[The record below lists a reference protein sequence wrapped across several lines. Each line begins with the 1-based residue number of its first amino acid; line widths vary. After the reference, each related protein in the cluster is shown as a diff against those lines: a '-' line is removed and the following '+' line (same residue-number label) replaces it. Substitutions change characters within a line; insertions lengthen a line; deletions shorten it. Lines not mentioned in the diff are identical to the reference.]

1 VNVDR
6 ARGSWLVIAA
16 LAAGCGDLPTE
27 VHPPNQSLSFGELV
41 YRVIRANLSASQTC
55 ALEYVGQL
63 EPHHVDFVRSFDHM
77 LDANIQNDLP
87 ELVGSTILPVVTNGT
102 LPGLVD
108 RVAEALHLLVDD
120 AVDPQRKTLT
130 AIVNLSNAP
139 TLIESSMITGIAAGA
154 LADPHLK
161 DVLHATRLLAAE
173 NDGVDLVIND
183 LLSLVTHAE
192 APPPNS
198 CSGLVLDDIQGTLLR
213 TDGFVDDPAYSLGAP
228 AWMVR
233 PDSHGNP
240 KVLVDASTGKL
251 ALPFVDGDGDG
262 DADVNAQGKPID
274 QFGNPIDLP
283 FLGRTGKRDAE
294 GRALNDHNGRLYQ
307 YYDVKRTALSFGTQM
322 GADFLAAGL
331 HHHVPA
337 LADALLG
344 QPVTCNDGTTT
355 CRAYAAANHPLAD
368 LTHLGIEMVRFP
380 KTSQL
385 MSVLHTLFESDAEK
399 SEDLLVAAGDF
410 IAATQMSSVS
420 LSDTAM
426 YDAFIG
432 IVPLVR
438 QIFTVPNST
447 GKSTPRL
454 LVDLIASMTPAE
466 KAQIEQSL
474 AWMMEYKSLSSRPNP
489 NPVGPAVDFSRNR
502 FFQQGGSWVDNRSG
516 LEQAIELFSYA
527 DCGFIGCSR
536 GSFSTSCVA
545 ATALNGVFG
554 NPDDGTVS
562 EWLVSAMSSKSPATV
577 SSLITFIDWL
587 NGFSLPLVCNG
598 AGCALEALG
607 CSSARADDA
616 AAHIPALRSLA
627 NSGGL
632 DWLLPIARVFQQQH
646 QMPALVDIFVYIADD
661 LWKSGQH
668 DARVDNT
675 NSFVRRLEEP
685 LLSTAKQHAI
695 VKLLAAFDVLHGIT
709 VPNSTDRATHLLVDT
724 FDYAIKLRT
733 VNGRLGPIANS
744 DLASELLR
752 VLRTISAR
760 VDAANV
766 ESELSEVVRWGT
778 QYLTQTATLPG
789 GRRVLLHPN
798 MRLLAAVGLQAFADL
813 SALPAAQQSCY
824 VDHFQA
830 TSEQYLT
837 SRNFAT
843 LVRLARK
850 TLTSP
855 NAKPVEDWLVGLLRG
870 KAYGPIL
877 QLLAATASTDV
888 AGEDLETLADWFSKV
903 AKSNQTTALTTLNAL
918 DDMLQSDT
926 NGAMIQIMRNLVEPG
941 PAANG
946 EPPVAV
952 FGTTFGD
959 VGSIDTGNSCMM
971 KPLMTVPVL
980 EHTIE
985 RLTEFLLDDTNGI
998 TSIWKLVG
1006 TLRPH

>member
-1 VNVDR
+1 M
-6 ARGSWLVIAA
+6 
-16 LAAGCGDLPTE
+16 
-27 VHPPNQSLSFGELV
+27 
-41 YRVIRANLSASQTC
+41 IRANLSASQTC

-63 EPHHVDFVRSFDHM
+63 EPHHVDFVRSFDFM

-87 ELVGSTILPVVTNGT
+87 DLVGNTINPVVTNGT

-108 RVAEALHLLVDD
+108 RIGESLRLLVDD

-130 AIVNLSNAP
+130 AMVNLSNAP

-154 LADPHLK
+154 LADPNLRS
-161 DVLHATRLLAAE
+161 VLHATRLLAAE

-183 LLSLVTHAE
+183 VLSLVTHAE
-192 APPPNS
+192 SPPANS
-198 CSGLVLDDIQGTLLR
+198 CSGLTLDDVQGTLLR
-213 TDGFVDDPAYSLGAP
+213 TDGFVDDPAYNLGAP

-240 KVLVDASTGKL
+240 KVLVDAQTGKL
-251 ALPFVDGDGDG
+251 AAPFVDGDGDG
-262 DADVNAQGKPID
+262 DADVDADGHPID
-274 QFGNPIDLP
+274 MFGNPIDLP
-283 FLGRTGKRDAE
+283 YLGRSGKRDAE
-294 GRALNDHNGRLYQ
+294 GRALNAHNGRLYQ
-307 YYDVKRTALSFGTQM
+307 YYDVKRTALSYTTQM
-322 GADFLAAGL
+322 GADFLATGM

-337 LADALLG
+337 LADAILG

-368 LTHLGIEMVRFP
+368 LTHLGIEMIRFP

-385 MSVLHTLFESDAEK
+385 MSVLHTLFESDPEK

-432 IVPLVR
+432 IVPLFR
-438 QIFTVPNST
+438 QIFTVPNTT

-454 LVDLIASMTPAE
+454 LVDLVASMTPAE

-474 AWMMEYKSLSSRPNP
+474 AWMMEYKSLDSRPNP
-489 NPVGPAVDFSRNR
+489 NPVGATVDFRKNR
-502 FFQQGGSWVDNRSG
+502 FYMQGGSWVDNRSG
-516 LEQAIELFSYA
+516 LEQAIELFGYA

-536 GSFSTSCVA
+536 GTLSTSCAA
-545 ATALNGVFG
+545 ATALGGAFG

-562 EWLVSAMSSKSPATV
+562 EWLVSAMSSKTPQTV

-616 AAHIPALRSLA
+616 AAHIPALKSLA

-632 DWLLPIARVFQQQH
+632 DWLLPIARVFSQQH
-646 QMPALVDIFVYIADD
+646 QMPALVDIFAYIADD
-661 LWKSGQH
+661 LWKSGQY
-668 DARVDNT
+668 DARVDNA

-709 VPNSTDRATHLLVDT
+709 VPSSTDRATHLLIDT
-724 FDYAIKLRT
+724 IDYAIKLRT
-733 VNGRLGPIANS
+733 VNGRLGPVANS
-744 DLASELLR
+744 DLASELLK

-766 ESELSEVVRWGT
+766 ESSLSQVVKWGT
-778 QYLTQTATLPG
+778 GYLTQTATLPG
-789 GRRVLLHPN
+789 TGRRVLLHPN
-798 MRLLAAVGLQAFADL
+798 VRLLAAVGLQAFADL

-824 VDHFQA
+824 VDHFQR
-830 TSEQYLT
+830 TSAQYLT
-837 SRNFAT
+837 GRNFAT

-877 QLLAATASTDV
+877 QMIAASASTDV
-888 AGEDLETLADWFSKV
+888 AGDDLSAVADWFTKV
-903 AKSNQTTALTTLNAL
+903 AKSNQSTALTTLNAL
-918 DDMLQSDT
+918 DDMIQSDT
-926 NGAMIQIMRNLVEPG
+926 NGAMIQIMRNVMADPG
-941 PAANG
+941 PADSG
-946 EPPVAV
+946 EPPVSV
-952 FGTTFGD
+952 FADTFGD

-971 KPLMTVPVL
+971 RPLMTVPVL
-980 EHTIE
+980 EHTITK
-985 RLTEFLLDDTNGI
+985 LTEFLLDDTNGI

>member
-1 VNVDR
+1 VDR

-27 VHPPNQSLSFGELV
+27 VHPPNQSLTFGELV
-41 YRVIRANLSASQTC
+41 YRVIRANLSASQSC
-55 ALEYVGQL
+55 ALAYVGQL
-63 EPHHVDFVRSFDHM
+63 EPHHVDFVRSFDYM
-77 LDANIQNDLP
+77 LDANIQSDLP
-87 ELVGSTILPVVTNGT
+87 DLVGNTIMPVVDNGT

-108 RVAEALHLLVDD
+108 RVGESMHLMIDD
-120 AVDPQRKTLT
+120 SVDPERKTLT

-154 LADPHLK
+154 LADPNLK
-161 DVLHATRLLAAE
+161 AVIHAARQLAAE
-173 NDGVDLVIND
+173 TDGVDLVIND
-183 LLSLVTHAE
+183 LLSLATHAE
-192 APPPNS
+192 APPANS
-198 CSGLVLDDIQGTLLR
+198 CSGLALDDVQGTLLR
-213 TDGFVDDPAYSLGAP
+213 TTGFVDDPAYNLGAA

-240 KVLVDASTGKL
+240 KVLVDAATGKL
-251 ALPFVDGDGDG
+251 SAPFVDNDGDG
-262 DADVNAQGKPID
+262 DADVDAQGHPID
-274 QFGNPIDLP
+274 MFGNPIDLP
-283 FLGRTGKRDAE
+283 YLGRSGKRDAE

-307 YYDVKRTALSFGTQM
+307 YYDVKRTALSYGTQM
-322 GADFLAAGL
+322 GADFLAMGL

-337 LADALLG
+337 LADAILG

-355 CRAYAAANHPLAD
+355 CRAYAASNHPLAD
-368 LTHLGIEMVRFP
+368 LTHLGIEMLRFG

-385 MSVLHTLFESDAEK
+385 MSVLHTLFESDADK

-410 IAATQMSSVS
+410 IAATQQSSVS

-432 IVPLVR
+432 IVPLIR
-438 QIFTVPNST
+438 QIFTTNNTT
-447 GKSTPRL
+447 GTSTPRL

-474 AWMMEYKSLSSRPNP
+474 AWMMEYKSLDSRPNP
-489 NPVGPAVDFSRNR
+489 NPVGPPVNFDRNR
-502 FFQQGGSWVDNRSG
+502 FYLQGGSWVDNRSG

-536 GSFSTSCVA
+536 GSFSTSCAA
-545 ATALNGVFG
+545 ATALNGSFG

-562 EWLVSAMSSKSPATV
+562 EWLVGAMSSKSPATV
-577 SSLITFIDWL
+577 SSLISFIDWL

-616 AAHIPALRSLA
+616 AAHIPALKSLA

-632 DWLLPIARVFQQQH
+632 DWLLPIARVFNQQH

-661 LWKSGQH
+661 LWKSGQY
-668 DARVDNT
+668 DARVDNA
-675 NSFVRRLEEP
+675 NSFVRRLEQP

-724 FDYAIKLRT
+724 IDYAIKLRT
-733 VNGRLGPIANS
+733 VNGRQGPIANS
-744 DLASELLR
+744 DLATELLR

-760 VDAANV
+760 VDSANA
-766 ESELSEVVRWGT
+766 ESSLSAVVSWGT

-789 GRRVLLHPN
+789 GKRVLLHPN
-798 MRLLAAVGLQAFADL
+798 MRLLAAVALQAFADL
-813 SALPAAQQSCY
+813 SALPPAEQSCY

-830 TSEQYLT
+830 TSAQYLT
-837 SRNFAT
+837 GRNFAT
-843 LVRLARK
+843 LVRLART

-877 QLLAATASTDV
+877 QLLAASASTDV
-888 AGEDLETLADWFSKV
+888 AGDDLSTIADWFTSV
-903 AKSNQTTALTTLNAL
+903 AKSNQSTALTTLNAL
-918 DDMLQSDT
+918 DDMIQSDT

-941 PAANG
+941 PAESG
-946 EPPVAV
+946 DPPVSI
-952 FGTTFGD
+952 FGDTFGD

-971 KPLMTVPVL
+971 RPLMTVPIL
-980 EHTIE
+980 EHTITK
-985 RLTEFLLDDTNGI
+985 LTEFMLDDVNGI